1 MFISL
6 QTLEVIPDLRNPVY
20 MTSCF
25 KAVNLDVILQL
36 MSKVS
41 WDVRDVKSQ
50 HSQYVDV
57 LLRVSNIWFMLLM
70 YRVYGELWTIL
81 QVEGY

>member
-1 MFISL
+1 MEPINRELGGTTVHGIYDMFISL

-57 LLRVSNIWFMLLM
+57 LLRVSNI
-70 YRVYGELWTIL
+70 
-81 QVEGY
+81 